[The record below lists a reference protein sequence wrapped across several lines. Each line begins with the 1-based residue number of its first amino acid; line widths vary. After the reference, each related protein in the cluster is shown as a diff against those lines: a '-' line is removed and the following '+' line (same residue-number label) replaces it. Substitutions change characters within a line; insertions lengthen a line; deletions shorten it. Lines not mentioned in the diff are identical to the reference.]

1 MAIPAAGRTRSKKPQ
16 CHIPPSDWSVE
27 KNTESANPAVPL
39 LSANETPIQPE
50 ISQMRS
56 APRLSRWC
64 LPGVRVLGRTSTRA
78 DSCVTVRVIMASRS
92 VNKVILVG
100 NLGRDAETKF
110 TPSGTAVT
118 RFAIATTRSWKDQQS
133 NEWKEETNWSNVV
146 VWRQENLAN
155 YLTKG
160 KQVYVEGRLR
170 TRSYDDKD
178 GKKVYATEVVAE
190 EVILLGG
197 RGDSAPGFEAGAQ
210 PATRGAAPGR
220 GKGAGTGAEDA
231 FGGMGVTDDDVPF

>member
-1 MAIPAAGRTRSKKPQ
+1 
-16 CHIPPSDWSVE
+16 
-27 KNTESANPAVPL
+27 
-39 LSANETPIQPE
+39 
-50 ISQMRS
+50 
-56 APRLSRWC
+56 
-64 LPGVRVLGRTSTRA
+64 
-78 DSCVTVRVIMASRS
+78 MASRS

-100 NLGRDAETKF
+100 NLVRDAETKF
-110 TPSGTAVT
+110 TPSGAAVT

-146 VWRQENLAN
+146 LWRQENLAN

-170 TRSYDDKD
+170 SHSYEDKD

-197 RGDSAPGFEAGAQ
+197 RGEGGGAGAGTDEGFSQDASASGMRIAPRARPATAQ
-210 PATRGAAPGR
+210 PAASMNEGI
-220 GKGAGTGAEDA
+220 
-231 FGGMGVTDDDVPF
+231 TDDDVPF